1 MTESVQSQPL
11 PLPALPLPIEAGYI
25 YPNYWGGVTRSP
37 NPPLIHSK
45 LRDLRIAV
53 GGIKAQR
60 QSGGPMF
67 PVKSAKDLA
76 NKLGQALCDL
86 DLVAPVVAQEITLVD
101 TDKIPGNST
110 SSGKPVFRTL
120 AHVKATVR
128 VGAADGSY
136 VEFVGSG
143 HGGDADDKAGGKATT
158 YAWKDAILKGLTTP
172 EQDMVDTDDEEPSKR
187 DDGSTGGGT
196 TKTPA
201 TRGRRASGGGAVAGA
216 DSVGGDAVG
225 ESEEG
230 LAYALKQIEA
240 ATTIEVLQ
248 TIAANIK
255 SGVLAL
261 AGADKLKAS
270 SAYVAK
276 LNALKK
282 SASAATIQTAGDV

>member
-1 MTESVQSQPL
+1 MSEAIQM
-11 PLPALPLPIEAGYI
+11 PALPIEAGYI
-25 YPNYWGGVTRSP
+25 FPNYWGGVTRSP
-37 NPPLIHSK
+37 NPPLIHAK

-53 GGIKAQR
+53 GGVKATKQA
-60 QSGGPMF
+60 GGPMF
-67 PVKSAKDLA
+67 PVKSSKDLA

-86 DLVAPVVAQEITLVD
+86 DLIAPVVAQEISLID

-110 SSGKPVFRTL
+110 ASGKPVFRTL

-136 VEFVGSG
+136 VDFVGSG
-143 HGGDADDKAGGKATT
+143 HGGDVDDKAGGKATT

-187 DDGSTGGGT
+187 GGDESGGT
-196 TKTPA
+196 VKSPL
-201 TRGRRASGGGAVAGA
+201 RGRKPAGGGAAESSGGQAGA
-216 DSVGGDAVG
+216 DPVG
-225 ESEEG
+225 ESQEG
-230 LAYALKQIEA
+230 LGYVLTQIEKA
-240 ATTIEVLQ
+240 ETVDALQ
-248 TIAANIK
+248 AIAANIK
-255 SGVLAL
+255 NGTLAL

-282 SASAATIQTAGDV
+282 SAPIQTAGDV